1 MTAVKVEAPAVAASL
16 RRMYGV
22 ARNLPDRLLHGR
34 RHLAVRR
41 QLAGLP
47 RPRTILV
54 VCYGNVCRS
63 PYLEAVLQ
71 RALRDVRVTS
81 AGFMRAGRRVPESLL
96 SASAERGIDLSG
108 FRSRPLEPKKVG
120 DIDLV
125 VAMDPFQAYHLMRYL
140 RVPPE
145 RIIVAGDLDPVP
157 GATRAIQD
165 PFQQPVDVVLATLD
179 RLDRCAATLIAT
191 VRLADPR

>member
-1 MTAVKVEAPAVAASL
+1 MTAVKLEAPVFAARL

-41 QLAGLP
+41 QLAGLS

-71 RALRDVRVTS
+71 RALHDVRVTS
-81 AGFMRAGRRVPESLL
+81 AGFLRAGRRVPESFL

-108 FRSRPLEPKKVG
+108 FRSRPLEPRKVR

-125 VAMDPFQAYHLMRYL
+125 VAMDPFQANHLMRYL
-140 RVPPE
+140 RVPSE

-157 GATRAIQD
+157 GSTRAIQD
-165 PFQQPVDVVLATLD
+165 PFQQPVDVLLSTLE
-179 RLDRCAATLIAT
+179 RLDRCAATLVAT
-191 VRLADPR
+191 VSSRRS